1 MATIFSSNSA
11 REEPTYSQQFLQRA
25 RLCLP
30 VFLLHICTQTP
41 PDTHTQAHKNTNDQL
56 NSIRDIR
63 AGELRDYGKQHV
75 LT

>member
-1 MATIFSSNSA
+1 MFACVPFAHLYTN
-11 REEPTYSQQFLQRA
+11 
-25 RLCLP
+25 
-30 VFLLHICTQTP
+30 TP
-41 PDTHTQAHKNTNDQL
+41 RHTHTQAHKNTNDQL